1 MNIAYATDE
10 NFVPITAVS
19 MVSLFVSNKDADKIE
34 VYILEDRITDQS
46 KTRLLDIA
54 DKYGRG
60 VSFISVVD
68 MEKSISMEMIA
79 DRGSSFT
86 QFARLFLP
94 QFLPEEKKILYMD
107 ADTIILESLSPLYKC
122 EFEDNEVLAGI
133 KDCVGAKHKQNI
145 GLKKD
150 EFYINSGVILFDLEK
165 MRKRNTV
172 QLFINFIERHAGQKI
187 PYADQ
192 GILNA
197 TLKGQIKTLPLKYNT
212 VSMIYAET
220 YENMI
225 KLKNAQAFYTK
236 EESIEAK
243 LDPAIVHFTSCFL
256 MERPWVENSTHPY
269 VRKWREYCEKTSWAG
284 YAKKSDQ
291 STAKKTYIRIYKIL
305 PGAMA
310 VKITSFLYDSVKAY
324 ANRLR

>member
-19 MVSLFVSNKDADKIE
+19 MVSLFESNKAADKIK
-34 VYILEDRITDQS
+34 VYILEDRITGQS
-46 KTRLLDIA
+46 KAHLLDIA
-54 DKYGRG
+54 HRYSRE

-68 MEKSISMEMIA
+68 LEKSISTEMIT
-79 DRGSSFT
+79 DRGRSFT
-86 QFARLFLP
+86 QFARLFLSK
-94 QFLPEEKKILYMD
+94 FLPQEERILYID
-107 ADTIILESLSPLYKC
+107 ADTIILDSLAPLFECKL
-122 EFEDNEVLAGI
+122 EDNEVLAGI
-133 KDCVGAKHKQNI
+133 KDCVGAKHKKNI

-165 MRKRNTV
+165 MRARNTV
-172 QLFINFIERHAGQKI
+172 KLFIDFIEKYAGQKI

-192 GILNA
+192 GIINA
-197 TLKGQIKTLPLKYNT
+197 TLKGQIKALPLKYNA

-236 EESIEAK
+236 EECIEAK
-243 LDPAIVHFTSCFL
+243 LHPAIVHFTSCFL

-269 VRKWREYCEKTSWAG
+269 VRMWREYCKKTPWAD
-284 YAKKSDQ
+284 YSKKNDK
-291 STAKKTYIRIYKIL
+291 STVMKTYIRFYKIL
-305 PGAMA
+305 PGVMGAK
-310 VKITSFLYDSVKAY
+310 VTSFLYDSVKAY